1 MSHILMQTRSNIEIL
16 PKNFT
21 TKSGMQNHIKNKICP
36 KLKKEAHGDKKNLRF
51 DGSKTKVGFAI

>member
-1 MSHILMQTRSNIEIL
+1 MKSRSNFEIRSKTFST
-16 PKNFT
+16 KNGM
-21 TKSGMQNHIKNKICP
+21 KSHIKNKICP